1 MTTPRLAR
9 RSVAAAALALL
20 AACSAAPADAPRD
33 EPPVA
38 VDEELRALLPAEVRE
53 AGVLTVATDA
63 SYPPASSF
71 GPDGRTVVGL
81 EPDLMAGIGD
91 LLGVRVEFRL
101 TDFDAMLGDVTAG
114 RVDLVMSAMTDTAE
128 RQAQVDFVDYFRAGT
143 SVVVQRGNPH
153 GIHDLGGLCGETVA
167 VEAGTV
173 QVGLLERGQERCD
186 DDPIRVQTHATNDD
200 ALVELRTG
208 RVAAVLAD
216 YPPAVFI
223 TTDARTQGA
232 FQLVSDV
239 QYEPG
244 LYGIAVPRERP
255 GLRDALGGALA
266 RLIASG
272 AYAEALET
280 WEVTSGAVSA
290 VTVNGGAAAAPGT
303 P

>member
-1 MTTPRLAR
+1 MSTVRHAR
-9 RSVAAAALALL
+9 WSVAAAALALL
-20 AACSAAPADAPRD
+20 AACSAAADAPHD
-33 EPPVA
+33 EPAVA
-38 VDEELRALLPAEVRE
+38 VDEELRALLPAEVLE

-81 EPDLMAGIGD
+81 EPDLMAGIGG

-101 TDFDAMLGDVTAG
+101 ADFDAMLDDLSAG
-114 RVDLVMSAMTDTAE
+114 LVDLVMSAMTDTAE
-128 RQAQVDFVDYFRAGT
+128 RQAQADFVDYFRAGT
-143 SVVVQRGNPH
+143 SIVVQRGNPH
-153 GIHDLGGLCGETVA
+153 GIHDLSGLCGEAVA

-173 QVGLLERGQERCD
+173 QVGLLERGQERCA
-186 DDPIRVQTHATNDD
+186 DDPIVVQTHATNDD

-223 TTDARTQGA
+223 TTNERTQGA

-244 LYGIAVPRERP
+244 VYGIAVPKDRT
-255 GLRDALGGALA
+255 GLRDALAGALE
-266 RLIASG
+266 RLVESG
-272 AYAEALET
+272 AYADALER
-280 WEVTSGAVSA
+280 WEVGSGAVSE
-290 VTVNGGAAAAPGT
+290 VTVNGGAPAGVWEP
-303 P
+303 